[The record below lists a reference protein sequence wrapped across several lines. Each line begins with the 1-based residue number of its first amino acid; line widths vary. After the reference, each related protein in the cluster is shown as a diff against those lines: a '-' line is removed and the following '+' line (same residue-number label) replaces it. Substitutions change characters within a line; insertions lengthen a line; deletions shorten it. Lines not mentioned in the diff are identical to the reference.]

1 MCVACSLR
9 QPIKSKR
16 HVILFAAKMHL
27 RVLCAVVALVAV
39 LSMPVVRAEDE
50 QAAVVETAS
59 ETVPAAETE
68 AAPESATE
76 NATEEQEGLYYL
88 CTA

>member
-1 MCVACSLR
+1 
-9 QPIKSKR
+9 
-16 HVILFAAKMHL
+16 MHL

-59 ETVPAAETE
+59 ETVAAAETE
-68 AAPESATE
+68 AAPEAATE
-76 NATEEQEGLYYL
+76 TATETATEEQGSYHV
-88 CTA
+88 CTAQHSV